1 MQGQAD
7 TANESV
13 RNDLDTK
20 GGVLKKDVPYQEWYD
35 PKETFKIPLYHRRV
49 TKGGRTIIDKP
60 TYQKITKR
68 ITKKGAFITTA
79 DEKWLKRLEDQGATA
94 VTIGDNII
102 LRPDATVT
110 EVLEEVYHFEQNKKK
125 LNHQWEHSVMRTLNE
140 IDAQKYLIAVADK
153 YKIPLKEREETLA
166 LLKKYEEE
174 LEQHRKDGHYYD

>member
-1 MQGQAD
+1 
-7 TANESV
+7 
-13 RNDLDTK
+13 
-20 GGVLKKDVPYQEWYD
+20 
-35 PKETFKIPLYHRRV
+35 
-49 TKGGRTIIDKP
+49 
-60 TYQKITKR
+60 
-68 ITKKGAFITTA
+68 
-79 DEKWLKRLEDQGATA
+79 WLKRLEDQGATA

-174 LEQHRKDGHYYD
+174 LEQHRKDGRYYD